1 MHQYLKKIEELT
13 GDYMINIFITDG
25 EFSVDAKD
33 VTDLLKKLGGCMIYV
48 TNTPSECSA
57 VMKKISKSNEYATK
71 LFYIDADKDFN
82 IK

>member
-1 MHQYLKKIEELT
+1 
-13 GDYMINIFITDG
+13 MINIFITDG
-25 EFSVDAKD
+25 EFSVDTKD
-33 VTDLLKKLGGCMIYV
+33 VTDLLKKLAGCMIYV
-48 TNTPSECSA
+48 TNTPSECST